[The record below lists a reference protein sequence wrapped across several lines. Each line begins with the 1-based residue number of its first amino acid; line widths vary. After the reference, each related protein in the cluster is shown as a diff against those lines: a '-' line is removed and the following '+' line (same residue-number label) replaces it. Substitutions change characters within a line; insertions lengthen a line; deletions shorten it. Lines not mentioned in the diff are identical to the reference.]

1 MHGEL
6 PSARPG
12 HPGFHALQHAPQAA
26 GGQRGS
32 APPNDEACDAPVDAL
47 AIGGTLDWSG
57 SLAGA
62 TDSEDLGAPT
72 VWQAFTITECAE
84 VTLDWCGTTPT
95 FSSDYVIL
103 FDGSCDAFGVA
114 YFPTGPLPECN
125 DGNPVTT
132 FYALAQGT
140 YFVAIGDVDGSGG
153 TYSIHA
159 SASAC
164 PPPPPNDE
172 ICDVTPDA
180 LAVGSSVTWNGI
192 MAGATDQEGLYM
204 NTVWEA
210 FTLSEC
216 ADVTFNFCG
225 SPSLQFSQ
233 NFQLVTGD
241 CNDPDNWNMFYP
253 SFSLTDCGDG
263 NFLATAYGLQPGIY
277 YGLISGGPVDTY
289 TAEVSA
295 ATCAPPPANDHCGDV
310 VPEALSIGGSLA
322 FTGHVSS
329 ATADG
334 DFGPDFSGDQT
345 VHTVWHA
352 FTTTEC
358 ANITVSYCGMEHPY
372 FSAWVFLS
380 TSCPVGADFI
390 PGSYDWEQCAD
401 GNMTVRFWDL
411 PAGTYYLPVGDQ
423 GGYDWPY
430 TLEVQ
435 ATACGPYCAAWAL
448 NTVAFY
454 EKISQV
460 SFAGIDR
467 SSISGLGYESFLQD
481 TAQVVRGG
489 SFPITI
495 ALSNGYEGDQVL
507 AWIDFD
513 GDEIFQEDELVFSSE
528 VSAGPYAGTVAI
540 PADATLGNTRMRLR
554 MHDAGHPDW
563 ANDAPCGMA
572 DYGQVEDYTVR
583 IDLGTGIAEAVQGRF
598 TAMPNPAH
606 DHLSIAF
613 APGTHPAQITLL
625 DATGRSVL
633 EQLVTG
639 GGTVHLDL
647 VGMDHG
653 LYVVDVRFS
662 DGTQAVERVV
672 KE

>member
-12 HPGFHALQHAPQAA
+12 HPGFRALHHAPQAA
-26 GGQRGS
+26 GGQRGG
-32 APPNDEACDAPVDAL
+32 APPNDEPCDAPVDAL
-47 AIGGTLDWSG
+47 AVGGSVDWSG

-62 TDSEDLGAPT
+62 TDSEGLGAPS
-72 VWQAFTITECAE
+72 VWQAFTITECAD
-84 VTLDWCGTTPT
+84 VTLDWCGSTDYDP
-95 FSSDYVIL
+95 SDVLIA
-103 FDGSCDAFGVA
+103 DGDCDA
-114 YFPTGPLPECN
+114 LPNNVYWPASPFSECE
-125 DGNPVTT
+125 DGNLVIN
-132 FYALAQGT
+132 FYGLPPGN
-140 YFVAIGDVDGSGG
+140 YFVLVRDFAESGG

-164 PPPPPNDE
+164 SPPPPNDE
-172 ICDVTPDA
+172 ACDVTPDV
-180 LAVGSSVTWNGI
+180 LAVGSSVTWNGT
-192 MAGATDQEGLYM
+192 MVGATDQEGFGM

-210 FTLSEC
+210 FTLAEC
-216 ADVTFNFCG
+216 ADVTFDWCG
-225 SPSLQFSQ
+225 STSEWMTSSFT
-233 NFQLVTGD
+233 LVTGD
-241 CNDPDNWNMFYP
+241 CDDPDNWNMFNP
-253 SFSLTDCGDG
+253 SMSLTDCGDG
-263 NFLATAYGLQPGIY
+263 ALLTTAYGLQAGTYYVVIY
-277 YGLISGGPVDTY
+277 AGATDTY

-295 ATCAPPPANDHCGDV
+295 VSCAPPPANDHCGDV
-310 VPEALSIGGSLA
+310 VPQALSIGGSLA

-334 DFGPDFSGDQT
+334 DFGPDFPWDQT

-358 ANITVSYCGMEHPY
+358 ANITVSYCGMEQPY
-372 FSAWVFLS
+372 FSAWIFLA
-380 TSCPVGADFI
+380 TACPAGADNML
-390 PGSYDWEQCAD
+390 GSYDWEQCAD
-401 GNMTVRFWDL
+401 GNMTVMFWDL

-430 TLEVQ
+430 SIEVQ
-435 ATACGPYCAAWAL
+435 ASACGPYCAAWAL
-448 NTVAFY
+448 STIVNY
-454 EKISQV
+454 EKISEV

-467 SSISGLGYESFLQD
+467 SSTSGLGYEDFLQD

-489 SFPITI
+489 SYPITI

-513 GDEIFQEDELVFSSE
+513 GDEVFQEDELVFSSE
-528 VSAGPYAGTVAI
+528 VGAGPYTGTVTI
-540 PADATLGNTRMRLR
+540 PADATIGNTRMRLR

-598 TAMPNPAH
+598 TAMPNPAN
-606 DHLSIAF
+606 DHLSIVF
-613 APGTHPAQITLL
+613 ASGTHPAQLTLV
-625 DATGRSVL
+625 DATGRVVL
-633 EQLVTG
+633 EQIVTSG
-639 GGTVHLDL
+639 PVHLDL
-647 VGMDHG
+647 AGMDHG
-653 LYVVDVRFS
+653 LYVVHVRFS
-662 DGTQAVERVV
+662 DGTLAVERVV